1 MRWLKHMTSTWDDE
15 KIAAVVDELGLEGY
29 GFWWRIL
36 EIIATQ
42 LDEKFHYI
50 LRIFFQKMG
59 SFFNFS
65 AKKKFEKFVKV
76 FPKLRNFASRIFK
89 IQSAYLCL
97 TY

>member
-42 LDEKFHYI
+42 LDENSITSCEYSSK
-50 LRIFFQKMG
+50 KWG

-65 AKKKFEKFVKV
+65 AKKFEKFVKV
-76 FPKLRNFASRIFK
+76 FQNSGILQAEFFK
-89 IQSAYLCL
+89 KFNPHIYA
-97 TY
+97 